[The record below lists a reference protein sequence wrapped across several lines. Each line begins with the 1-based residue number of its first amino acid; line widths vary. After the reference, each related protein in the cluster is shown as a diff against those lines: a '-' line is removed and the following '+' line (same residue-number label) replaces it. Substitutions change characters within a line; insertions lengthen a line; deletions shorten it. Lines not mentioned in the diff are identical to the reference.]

1 MGRKKE
7 NALGAEAGGEFQHD
21 WRRMLPRLRYHNL
34 SHEMLVKAAKAT
46 KLAAAEAAASDDCG
60 PAAAPETDDCA
71 RPWAFDCTAG
81 MGEDSLILA
90 AAGFRVTFCEYNP
103 VVAEHLRECLKNAL
117 EDDENP
123 QLRAIA
129 SRMELMEGDSVE
141 IMKRLFSEENA
152 PRPDLILLDPMF
164 PERKKSSLVKKKLQ
178 LIQQLEKPC
187 ADEETLLKTAM
198 AAGAGRIIVKRP
210 VKGPYLAG
218 VKPSYSLSGK
228 VIRYD
233 CIVKTDA
240 VR

>member
-7 NALGAEAGGEFQHD
+7 NAAGAEAGAQFQHD

-46 KLAAAEAAASDDCG
+46 KLAAGEASRADECCETPS
-60 PAAAPETDDCA
+60 PETENCA

-117 EDDENP
+117 NDDENP
-123 QLRAIA
+123 QLKVIA

-141 IMKRLFSEENA
+141 IMKRLFSEADA

-198 AAGAGRIIVKRP
+198 ASGAGRIIVKRP

-218 VKPSYSLSGK
+218 VKPGYSISGK

-233 CIVKTDA
+233 CIVKTDNGQ
-240 VR
+240 